1 MLKSRALSRKWAP
14 RWRKPL
20 RSARWRISSQTWIA
34 ITGVL
39 GVAACVSL
47 SSPRGGAGTGSVP
60 VVRGTFKNGTE
71 QQVRIAL
78 ETAAKTG
85 TISATGSWGLLDHG
99 GRGMVIRPQAGEE
112 LSVAAFSDCKSA
124 GFCEWMLAFTPR
136 VNVAP
141 GKGPVVIRPMT
152 PSSFVMWNGKRYR
165 GELVI
170 TATDSG
176 LLVVNELPMD
186 DYLRGVVPLE
196 IGNRTSAEFAAVQA
210 QAVAAR
216 TYAYKHLNST
226 RPFDMYA
233 TVQDQVYGGG
243 DAEKPQSDTAI
254 MTTVDVVVLYNGQP
268 ITTPYHST
276 CGGSTAG
283 VSEVWYDQPDQ
294 PYLRPVS
301 DRIPGTNNFYCDPSP
316 RFSWTQSYDAAGLRA
331 VMEKYLAT
339 YTNAPKNGL
348 AKITDIREQ
357 GRTPSGRIAALTV
370 QTESGSYTLR
380 GNDIRFV
387 LRDPKGAILN
397 STYFTF
403 TRETSGGEVSAL
415 NANGRGYGH
424 GIGMCQWGA
433 IGRARAGQNY
443 RTILETYYP
452 GTTIGRIA
460 G

>member
-1 MLKSRALSRKWAP
+1 MHWSKQ
-14 RWRKPL
+14 L
-20 RSARWRISSQTWIA
+20 RNARPSAQSLGCIA
-34 ITGVL
+34 VVCVL
-39 GVAACVSL
+39 GGGACVSL
-47 SSPRGGAGTGSVP
+47 VSPGAGSGNVP
-60 VVRGTFKNGTE
+60 VVRGQYKNGRD
-71 QQVRIAL
+71 QIVRIAL
-78 ETAAKTG
+78 ATASREGPSPVAG
-85 TISATGSWGLLDHG
+85 QGQL
-99 GRGMVIRPQAGEE
+99 VVRPEN
-112 LSVAAFSDCKSA
+112 
-124 GFCEWMLAFTPR
+124 GFVE
-136 VNVAP
+136 
-141 GKGPVVIRPMT
+141 
-152 PSSFVMWNGKRYR
+152 WNGKRYR
-165 GELVI
+165 GELII

-176 LLVVNELPMD
+176 LLVVNSLPMD

-196 IGNRTSAEFAAVQA
+196 IGNRTSAEMAAVQA

-216 TYAYKHLNST
+216 TYAYKHLNEA

-233 TVQDQVYGGG
+233 TVQDQVYGGV
-243 DAEKPQSDTAI
+243 DAEKPLPDSAI
-254 MTTVDVVVLYNGQP
+254 TTTSDVVVLYNGQP

-301 DRIPGTNNFYCDPSP
+301 DKIPGTNNYYCDPSP
-316 RFSWTQSYDAAGLRA
+316 RFSWTQTYDAAGLRA
-331 VMEKYLAT
+331 VMEKYLAN
-339 YTNAPKNGL
+339 YTNAPKANLGRV
-348 AKITDIREQ
+348 TDVREQ
-357 GRTPSGRIAALTV
+357 GRTASGRVAALTV

-397 STYFTF
+397 STLFSLSAATN
-403 TRETSGGEVSAL
+403 GGEVSSL
-415 NANGRGYGH
+415 TLNGRGYGH

>member
-1 MLKSRALSRKWAP
+1 MHWSKQ
-14 RWRKPL
+14 L
-20 RSARWRISSQTWIA
+20 RNARPSARSLGCVA
-34 ITGVL
+34 VVCVL
-39 GVAACVSL
+39 GAGACVSL
-47 SSPRGGAGTGSVP
+47 ISPGAGSGNVP
-60 VVRGTFKNGTE
+60 VVRGHYKNGRD
-71 QQVRIAL
+71 QIVRIAL
-78 ETAAKTG
+78 ATAAREGPSLTPEQAELVQCFGKSRQAPTTALPNG
-85 TISATGSWGLLDHG
+85 CVVRPEG
-99 GRGMVIRPQAGEE
+99 G
-112 LSVAAFSDCKSA
+112 
-124 GFCEWMLAFTPR
+124 
-136 VNVAP
+136 
-141 GKGPVVIRPMT
+141 
-152 PSSFVMWNGKRYR
+152 FVQWNGKRYR
-165 GELVI
+165 GDLVI

-176 LLVVNELPMD
+176 LLVVNRVPMD

-196 IGNRTSAEFAAVQA
+196 IGNRTSAEMAAVQA

-216 TYAYKHLNST
+216 TYAYKHLNDA

-233 TVQDQVYGGG
+233 TVQDQVYGGV
-243 DAEKPQSDTAI
+243 DAEKPLPDTAI
-254 MTTVDVVVLYNGQP
+254 ATTSDVVVLYNGQP

-301 DRIPGTNNFYCDPSP
+301 DKIPGSNNYYCDPSP
-316 RFSWTQSYDAAGLRA
+316 RFSWTQTYDAAGLRA
-331 VMEKYLAT
+331 VMEKYLAN
-339 YTNAPKNGL
+339 YTNAPKANLGRV
-348 AKITDIREQ
+348 TDVREQ
-357 GRTPSGRIAALTV
+357 GRTASGRVAALTV

-387 LRDPKGAILN
+387 LRDPKGTILN
-397 STYFTF
+397 STLFSLSTA
-403 TRETSGGEVSAL
+403 TNGGEVSAL
-415 NANGRGYGH
+415 TLNGRGYGH

>member
-1 MLKSRALSRKWAP
+1 LAKTRWSEALGLAERTNRARAWLLA
-14 RWRKPL
+14 
-20 RSARWRISSQTWIA
+20 TA
-34 ITGVL
+34 IL

-47 SSPRGGAGTGSVP
+47 SSPRGGGGVGTVP
-60 VVRGTFKNGTE
+60 VVRGTFKGGAQ

-78 ETAAKTG
+78 ETAAE
-85 TISATGSWGLLDHG
+85 
-99 GRGMVIRPQAGEE
+99 M
-112 LSVAAFSDCKSA
+112 
-124 GFCEWMLAFTPR
+124 
-136 VNVAP
+136 
-141 GKGPVVIRPMT
+141 GPVT
-152 PSSFVMWNGKRYR
+152 AEADSFQIWNGKRYR
-165 GELVI
+165 GTI
-170 TATDSG
+170 TFTRTDSG
-176 LLVVNELPMD
+176 FLVVNNLPMD
-186 DYLRGVVPLE
+186 SYLRGVVPLE
-196 IGNRTSAEFAAVQA
+196 IGSRTPAEFAAVQA

-216 TYAYKHLNST
+216 TYAYKHLTSS
-226 RPFDMYA
+226 RAFDMYA
-233 TVQDQVYGGG
+233 TVQDQVYGGV
-243 DAEKPQSDTAI
+243 DAEKPQSDSAIATTA
-254 MTTVDVVVLYNGQP
+254 DVVVLYNGQP

-301 DRIPGTNNFYCDPSP
+301 DRIPGTNNFYCDTSP

-331 VMEKYLAT
+331 VMEKYLAS
-339 YTNAPKNGL
+339 YTKAPKSGVG
-348 AKITDIREQ
+348 KITDIREQ

-370 QTESGSYTLR
+370 QTETGSYTLR

-397 STYFTF
+397 STFFSFTK
-403 TRETSGGEVSAL
+403 ETSGGEVSSFTV
-415 NANGRGYGH
+415 NGRGYGH

>member
-1 MLKSRALSRKWAP
+1 M
-14 RWRKPL
+14 
-20 RSARWRISSQTWIA
+20 TA
-34 ITGVL
+34 IL

-47 SSPRGGAGTGSVP
+47 SSSRGSRGEPGNVP
-60 VVRGTFKNGTE
+60 VVRGPYKSGAD

-78 ETAAKTG
+78 ETSAKSG
-85 TISATGSWGLLDHG
+85 TISGTGSWGLVHG
-99 GRGMVIRPQAGEE
+99 DVGQQMNAMAELPLSFDAARLGEITTE
-112 LSVAAFSDCKSA
+112 
-124 GFCEWMLAFTPR
+124 M
-136 VNVAP
+136 
-141 GKGPVVIRPMT
+141 GPVTAETNDGSLLV
-152 PSSFVMWNGKRYR
+152 WNGKKYR
-165 GELVI
+165 GELII
-170 TATDSG
+170 TRTDSG
-176 LLVVNELPMD
+176 FLVVNRLPMD
-186 DYLRGVVPLE
+186 SYLRGVVPLE
-196 IGNRTSAEFAAVQA
+196 IGSRTSAEFAAVQA

-216 TYAYKHLNST
+216 TYAYKHLTNT
-226 RPFDMYA
+226 RAFDMYA
-233 TVQDQVYGGG
+233 TVQDQVYGGV
-243 DAEKPQSDTAI
+243 DAEKPQADTAI
-254 MTTVDVVVLYNGQP
+254 MTTRDVVVLYNGQP

-301 DRIPGTNNFYCDPSP
+301 DRIPGTNNYYCDSSP

-339 YTNAPKNGL
+339 YTKAPKNGVG
-348 AKITDIREQ
+348 KITDIKEQ
-357 GRTPSGRIAALTV
+357 GRTPSGRVAALTV
-370 QTESGSYTLR
+370 QTESGTYTLR

-397 STYFTF
+397 STYFSF
-403 TRETSGGEVSAL
+403 TKETSGGEVSSL
-415 NANGRGYGH
+415 NVNGRGYGH

>member
-1 MLKSRALSRKWAP
+1 LHRAGSNV
-14 RWRKPL
+14 
-20 RSARWRISSQTWIA
+20 RS
-34 ITGVL
+34 L
-39 GVAACVSL
+39 GCVALVCVFGAGACVSL
-47 SSPRGGAGTGSVP
+47 VSPGPRSGSVP
-60 VVRGTFKNGTE
+60 VVRGQYKNGRD
-71 QQVRIAL
+71 QIVRIAL
-78 ETAAKTG
+78 ATAAREGPALTPDQG
-85 TISATGSWGLLDHG
+85 QLVVRPENGFVQWG
-99 GRGMVIRPQAGEE
+99 
-112 LSVAAFSDCKSA
+112 
-124 GFCEWMLAFTPR
+124 
-136 VNVAP
+136 
-141 GKGPVVIRPMT
+141 
-152 PSSFVMWNGKRYR
+152 GKRYR
-165 GELVI
+165 GDLVI

-176 LLVVNELPMD
+176 LLVVNRVPMD

-196 IGNRTSAEFAAVQA
+196 IGNRTSAEVAAVQA

-216 TYAYKHLNST
+216 TYAYKHLNDT

-233 TVQDQVYGGG
+233 TVQDQVYGGV
-243 DAEKPQSDTAI
+243 DAEKPLPDTAI
-254 MTTVDVVVLYNGQP
+254 ATTRDVVVLYNGQP

-301 DRIPGTNNFYCDPSP
+301 DKIPGSDNYYCDPSP
-316 RFSWTQSYDAAGLRA
+316 RFSWTQSYDAAALRA
-331 VMEKYLAT
+331 VMEKYLAS
-339 YTNAPKNGL
+339 YTNAPKANLGRV
-348 AKITDIREQ
+348 TDVREQ
-357 GRTPSGRIAALTV
+357 GRTASGRVAALTV

-387 LRDPKGAILN
+387 LRDPKGTILN
-397 STYFTF
+397 STLFSLSAATN
-403 TRETSGGEVSAL
+403 GGEVSSL
-415 NANGRGYGH
+415 TLNGRGYGH